1 MSSSGSASTP
11 TATTPTVGL
20 DIGGTKVLGVLLD
33 HAGEVLREERRQSPH
48 AGVDALVGTA
58 SAIVD
63 ELALPESPVGVGAAG
78 LVNHDGE
85 ILYSPNLP
93 TIHQAPL
100 QDALA
105 AATRHRLIVDNDA
118 NVAARGEIAYGA
130 ARGLRHALL
139 VTLGTGIGGGMLL
152 DGKLY
157 RGAHGFGGEIGHI
170 TVERGG
176 PRCACGELGHWEALA
191 SGSALGR
198 IARERVERGAGPRIL
213 AAAGGNIDDITG
225 VHVEAAAVAGDA
237 DASAVLAEYADNVA
251 LGLATLANV
260 LDPERIVI
268 AGGVVVLGPLLLD
281 PLQVAFVRHIEG
293 GKYRPRIPIVPAEL
307 GERAGAVGAAVLAR
321 ELLPTNGAA

>member
-1 MSSSGSASTP
+1 MSSSGSARTP

-33 HAGEVLREERRQSPH
+33 HKGNVLRERRRLSPH

-58 SAIVD
+58 TTIVE

-78 LVNHDGE
+78 LVNHDGK

-93 TIHQAPL
+93 TIREAPL

-105 AATRHRLIVDNDA
+105 AATRHPLVVDNDA

-130 ARGLRHALL
+130 ARGLRHVLV

-152 DGKLY
+152 DGELY
-157 RGAHGFGGEIGHI
+157 RGAHGFGAEIGHI

-176 PRCACGELGHWEALA
+176 PLCACGELGHWEAIA

-198 IARERVERGAGPRIL
+198 MARELIERGGGARIL
-213 AAAGGNIDDITG
+213 AAANGDADEVTA
-225 VHVEAAAVAGDA
+225 VHVATAARAGDA
-237 DASAVLAEYADNVA
+237 DARALLDEYADNVA
-251 LGLATLANV
+251 LGLAALANV
-260 LDPERIVI
+260 LDPEVIVI
-268 AGGVVVLGPLLLD
+268 SGGLVGLGPLLFD
-281 PLQVAFVRHIEG
+281 PLRVAFVQHIEG
-293 GKYRPRIPIVPAEL
+293 GQYRPDTPIVPAEL

-321 ELLPTNGAA
+321 ELLK